1 MKNKLSKIMD
11 KLNMS
16 VSISTL
22 GMLGAL
28 TWGLWYAAA
37 CYSDGLIK
45 WALLFLPPVL
55 VVSFFVIQ
63 LRHGDDD

>member
-1 MKNKLSKIMD
+1 MKNKLSKIVD
-11 KLNMS
+11 KLNMA

-28 TWGLWYAAA
+28 TWGLWYAVAF
-37 CYSDGLIK
+37 YSDGVIK
-45 WALLFLPPVL
+45 WILLFLPLVL
-55 VVSFFVIQ
+55 VVSFFIGY